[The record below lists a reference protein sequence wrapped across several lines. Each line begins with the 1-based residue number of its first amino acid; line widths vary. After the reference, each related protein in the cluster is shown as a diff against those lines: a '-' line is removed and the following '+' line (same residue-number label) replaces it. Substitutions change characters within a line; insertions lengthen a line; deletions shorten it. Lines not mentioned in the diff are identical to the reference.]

1 MVETVTAWRLNWG
14 SHIASSVAATT
25 GKYSGRQP
33 AMTALTAAFSAV
45 MTRPLTGSA
54 PRMSEGIRPPAS
66 SAARTLSSVGGTTGS
81 PSVQPRSRNASNSA
95 ASSSNVSRLDVSGGV
110 VMAAKKIPDS
120 TRSRQRDGATY
131 QGGERPGEAESMG
144 AP

>member
-25 GKYSGRQP
+25 GKYSGRHP

-54 PRMSEGIRPPAS
+54 PSMSEGSRPPAS

-81 PSVQPRSRNASNSA
+81 PSVQPRSTNESNSA
-95 ASSSNVSRLDVSGGV
+95 ASSSNASRLDVREGD

-120 TRSRQRDGATY
+120 AQRRQYDGA
-131 QGGERPGEAESMG
+131 
-144 AP
+144 